1 LKGLIVMFG
10 TIAALNAAVTM
21 TTVLT
26 AMNNSHSSL
35 MFDDD
40 NDDRP
45 ESKTQNAEPETKDHL
60 VSTTPSPCINSK
72 NTVAEINEALNKA
85 IS

>member
-1 LKGLIVMFG
+1 MFG
-10 TIAALNAAVTM
+10 AIAALNAAVNM

-35 MFDDD
+35 IFDDD
-40 NDDRP
+40 KP
-45 ESKTQNAEPETKDHL
+45 ESKTQNVEPETKDHW

-85 IS
+85 VS

>member
-1 LKGLIVMFG
+1 MKGLIVMFG
-10 TIAALNAAVTM
+10 AMAALNAL
-21 TTVLT
+21 TVINTVT
-26 AMNNSHSSL
+26 AMNNGILKNGDGSEKT
-35 MFDDD
+35 M
-40 NDDRP
+40 P
-45 ESKTQNAEPETKDHL
+45 MAKESEPKTHL